1 MNCSV
6 IIVAAGKGKRMG
18 TDINKQFIK
27 LNDKSILV
35 YTIECFNKCEAINEI
50 VVVTSE
56 DYINYCKDEIIDKY
70 EFKKDIK
77 IVAGGKERQDSVYNG
92 LKTIASNTDIVLIH
106 DGVRPF
112 IEQRHINNVIKNAY
126 ESDACV
132 LGVKVKDTIK
142 LSNDSGF
149 VVSTPK
155 RDNMWAIQTPQ
166 AFKYGLIVEAYECAI
181 KDNFLGTDDSM
192 LVERLGYKVKI
203 EEGSYSNIKITT
215 KDDLI
220 TAKIILDSYKF

>member
-27 LNDKSILV
+27 LNDKPILV
-35 YTIECFNKCEAINEI
+35 YTIECFDKCEAINEI
-50 VVVTSE
+50 VVVTSK
-56 DYINYCKDEIIDKY
+56 DYVDYCKDEIIDKY

-77 IVAGGKERQDSVYNG
+77 IVVGGKERQDSVYNG
-92 LKTIASNTDIVLIH
+92 LKNINTDIVLIH

-112 IEQRHINNVIKNAY
+112 IEQKHIKGVIKSVY
-126 ESDACV
+126 ENDACV

-142 LSNDSGF
+142 LSDDGGF
-149 VVSTPK
+149 VISTPK

-166 AFKYGLIVEAYECAI
+166 AFKYSLILEAYECAI
-181 KDNFLGTDDSM
+181 EDKFLGTDDSM

>member
-6 IIVAAGKGKRMG
+6 IIVAAGKGKRMS
-18 TDINKQFIK
+18 TDISKQFIK
-27 LNDKSILV
+27 LNDKPILV
-35 YTIECFNKCEAINEI
+35 YTIECFDKCEVIDDI
-50 VVVTSE
+50 VVVTSR
-56 DYINYCKDEIIDKY
+56 DYMDYCKDEIIDKY
-70 EFKKDIK
+70 EFKNDIK
-77 IVAGGKERQDSVYNG
+77 IIVGGKERQDSVYNG

-112 IEQRHINNVIKNAY
+112 IEQRHINNVIKSAY

-142 LSNDSGF
+142 LSDNSGF

-166 AFKYGLIVEAYECAI
+166 AFKYGLILEAYEHAI

-203 EEGSYSNIKITT
+203 EEGSYNNIKITT